1 MSTPMGWI
9 KPHATALLPCS
20 GPVKGSRP
28 FSRPA
33 CGSAEREGARATHA
47 GGTKGERSET
57 FLVGPG
63 RSGRRALVIR
73 CSSAL
78 LVRVRKLT
86 CHACATFTR
95 LSKFLVVGVTGMLVN
110 SLALFL
116 LFQWV
121 HLPLVI
127 ASVLST
133 EMAIVNNF
141 CWNDRW
147 TFGRTQL
154 SIKRFAKFNL
164 VSLAGLVIT
173 TCTLWLLAGHLG
185 VYYLAANLLGI
196 ALATAWNFAVNVVW
210 TWGGV
215 R

>member
-1 MSTPMGWI
+1 
-9 KPHATALLPCS
+9 
-20 GPVKGSRP
+20 
-28 FSRPA
+28 
-33 CGSAEREGARATHA
+33 
-47 GGTKGERSET
+47 
-57 FLVGPG
+57 
-63 RSGRRALVIR
+63 
-73 CSSAL
+73 
-78 LVRVRKLT
+78 
-86 CHACATFTR
+86 
-95 LSKFLVVGVTGMLVN
+95 MLVN
-110 SLALFL
+110 SLALLL

-154 SIKRFAKFNL
+154 SIKRLAKFNL

-173 TCTLWLLAGHLG
+173 TGTLWLLVRHLG
-185 VYYLAANLLGI
+185 YYYLTANLLGI
-196 ALATAWNFAVNVVW
+196 ALATAWNFVANSLW
-210 TWGGV
+210 TWGGA

>member
-1 MSTPMGWI
+1 
-9 KPHATALLPCS
+9 
-20 GPVKGSRP
+20 
-28 FSRPA
+28 
-33 CGSAEREGARATHA
+33 
-47 GGTKGERSET
+47 
-57 FLVGPG
+57 
-63 RSGRRALVIR
+63 
-73 CSSAL
+73 
-78 LVRVRKLT
+78 
-86 CHACATFTR
+86 
-95 LSKFLVVGVTGMLVN
+95 MLVN
-110 SLALFL
+110 SLTLLL

-173 TCTLWLLAGHLG
+173 TGTLWLLVRHLG
-185 VYYLAANLLGI
+185 YYYLTANLLGI
-196 ALATAWNFAVNVVW
+196 ALATAWNFVANSLW
-210 TWGGV
+210 TWGGA